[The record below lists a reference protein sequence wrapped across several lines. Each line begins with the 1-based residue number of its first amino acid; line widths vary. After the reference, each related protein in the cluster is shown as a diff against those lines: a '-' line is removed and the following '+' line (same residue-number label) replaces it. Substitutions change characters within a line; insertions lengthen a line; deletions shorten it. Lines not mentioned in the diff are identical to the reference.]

1 MLRYKGVNA
10 NAQSAASHQQRQNN
24 GGHLDPFLLHILS
37 TSFLLRHPGGAFV
50 YELLPHFLGNGFV
63 CGYGGHIGF
72 DLRLRA
78 GGAHD
83 QLAAVL
89 RLVFQHIGFGQIN
102 GGGFWRR
109 WFMIPAIFSIPA
121 SPSKV

>member
-78 GGAHD
+78 GGAHSL
-83 QLAAVL
+83 Q
-89 RLVFQHIGFGQIN
+89 
-102 GGGFWRR
+102 
-109 WFMIPAIFSIPA
+109 PFSALYSSTLDLGRSMGADLPLTR
-121 SPSKV
+121 SVDRELW

>member
-10 NAQSAASHQQRQNN
+10 NAQPAASHQQRQNN

-63 CGYGGHIGF
+63 CGYGGSVPEGRTISLQPF
-72 DLRLRA
+72 SALYSSTLDLGRSMGVDLPLTRSV
-78 GGAHD
+78 D
-83 QLAAVL
+83 REL
-89 RLVFQHIGFGQIN
+89 
-102 GGGFWRR
+102 W
-109 WFMIPAIFSIPA
+109 
-121 SPSKV
+121 